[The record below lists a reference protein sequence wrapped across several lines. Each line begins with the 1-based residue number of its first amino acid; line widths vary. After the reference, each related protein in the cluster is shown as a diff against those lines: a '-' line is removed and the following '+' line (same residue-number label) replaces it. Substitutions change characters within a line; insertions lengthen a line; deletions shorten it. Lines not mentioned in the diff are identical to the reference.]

1 MEFCKLRSNFYLH
14 DIEVKDEQMF
24 YGENGKGIGY
34 YNADFPRKFDLMQ
47 LLVPPALQ
55 KNFSITLMRI
65 NVLVP
70 PHIDNGIKST
80 INIYLETG
88 DCATNFYRFATDN
101 PRTRQVG
108 GQSDGFIY
116 DDNDLIKTNSF
127 NAKPYEAWLLD
138 VTKPHSVK
146 PGKDFKERTAIAISS
161 TLCYD
166 KVKFMLEN
174 RGLI

>member
-1 MEFCKLRSNFYLH
+1 
-14 DIEVKDEQMF
+14 
-24 YGENGKGIGY
+24 
-34 YNADFPRKFDLMQ
+34 
-47 LLVPPALQ
+47 
-55 KNFSITLMRI
+55 MRI
-65 NVLVP
+65 NDIVP
-70 PHIDNGIKST
+70 PHTDSGINST
-80 INIYLETG
+80 INIYLDTG
-88 DCATNFYRFATDN
+88 DCTTQFYEFGTDN
-101 PRTRQVG
+101 PKTKQVG

-116 DDNDLIKTNSF
+116 DENDLIKTNSF

>member
-14 DIEVKDEQMF
+14 DIEVKDDQMF
-24 YGENGKGIGY
+24 YGENGQGIGY

-70 PHIDNGIKST
+70 PHTDSGIKST

-88 DCATNFYRFATDN
+88 DCTTHFYRFATDN

-108 GQSDGFIY
+108 GQSDGVIY
-116 DDNDLIKTNSF
+116 DEEDLIETGSF
-127 NAKPYEAWLLD
+127 IAKPYEAWLLD

-146 PGKDFKERTAIAISS
+146 PGKDFKERIAVAISS

-166 KVKFMLEN
+166 EVKRILQDK
-174 RGLI
+174 GLL